1 MKFNTII
8 IGGGPSGM
16 MAAIAAAQHQK
27 HVLLIEKNKRLGKKM
42 LMTGGGRC
50 NVTNAVPVEEL
61 INHIPGNGK
70 FLYST
75 FAQFNNYDIID
86 FFTSR
91 NICLKEE
98 DHGRMFPCTDKSKTI
113 VDTLIDE
120 LNRLNVTIWYQSEVS
135 QLWIEQHQL
144 KGVRLTDNQYIKCQN
159 VIITTGGKTY
169 PHTGST
175 GAGYHLAKQA
185 GHTIT
190 PLYPTESPLCSQETF
205 IKEKQLQ
212 GLSLQNI
219 KLSVIDQSHK
229 VHSEQYLDLLF
240 THFGLSGPAALRSSM
255 FVQQLLKKQE
265 TVTVLLDVLPHQT
278 KEQCIQYLL
287 TQKQNQPKKSI
298 KNALKGYLPERYL
311 IFLLIQSNIDTALP
325 INQVSQEQL
334 YNLANHIKAF
344 PIQISNTWPL
354 ERSFVTGGG
363 VALKEINPKTLES
376 KLLQGLFFAGEVLD
390 INGYTGGYNIT
401 AALATGYVAG
411 THSND

>member
-16 MAAIAAAQHQK
+16 MAAIAAAQDQE

-91 NICLKEE
+91 DVCLKEE

-113 VDTLIDE
+113 VDTLINE

-144 KGVRLTDNQYIKCQN
+144 KGVRLADNQYIKCQN

-229 VHSEQYLDLLF
+229 VHSEQCLDLLF

-334 YNLANHIKAF
+334 HSLANHIKAF